1 MITPHHIE
9 QTHQF
14 MAALAATCRD
24 RRLPLPAIHEVQL
37 TQRQGRTFSFAIF
50 PEAVGGKLEAYQ
62 QAGFLHQLST
72 TLKGQP
78 VTYSNHTGFRLVTVI
93 EDVREALPE
102 RLNAPEHLPDCV
114 RLGRDDANQEITISW
129 SQFGHGLIVG
139 MTGSGKSSALRTIA
153 ASALQDDLR
162 LILADL
168 HDNTFPMLAQHTHLL
183 APIAHTVS
191 EFIERMHLIREVIE
205 QRKAAFQAMHAQG
218 LYPDD
223 LAEFNTHVELA
234 QRLPRVIALFD
245 EFSSA
250 CDQDGGKNGDL
261 AHLAFQN
268 VTEARKFGIN
278 LIFSGQS
285 ISADLVGPMRDQITT
300 RLCFRVARKEIS
312 RIVVGRSGAELIQQP
327 GRALTERGA
336 LQAYYF
342 DKQRLIDLAR
352 RSATTPNPGSQP
364 MSAFQETQSGLPAQ
378 VREIATRCLRENDGK
393 FTESWLRS
401 IGLGQKEARRQQAQ
415 WARQGWIECDPQQ
428 GNAWILASSVRQQP
442 QFRAETAASDE
453 PTNPTNQGEA
463 R

>member
-24 RRLPLPAIHEVQL
+24 RRLPLPAIREVQL
-37 TQRQGRTFSFAIF
+37 AQRHGRTFSFAIF

-93 EDVREALPE
+93 EDVREVLPT
-102 RLNAPEHLPDCV
+102 RLDSPEHLPEYV
-114 RLGRDDANQEITISW
+114 RLGRDDSNQEIAIPW

-139 MTGSGKSSALRTIA
+139 MTGSGKSSELRALVSA
-153 ASALQDDLR
+153 ALWDDL
-162 LILADL
+162 LLVLADL
-168 HDNTFPMLAQHTHLL
+168 HDNTFPMLNGHPNLL
-183 APIAHTVS
+183 APIAHTVT
-191 EFIERMHLIREVIE
+191 EFIDRMHLIREVIE

-223 LAEFNTHVELA
+223 LAEFNAHVEPA

-327 GRALTERGA
+327 GRALTEHGT

-342 DKQRLIDLAR
+342 DKQRLIDLAHEQQ
-352 RSATTPNPGSQP
+352 AAPTQPGVTPQP
-364 MSAFQETQSGLPAQ
+364 SRPLVPDQ
-378 VREIATRCLRENDGK
+378 VRDLAARCLAENEGK
-393 FTESWLRS
+393 FTEAWLRA
-401 IGLGQKEARRQQAQ
+401 IGLGQKEARRQQAR

-428 GNAWILASSVRQQP
+428 GNAWVLASSVRQHLEIP
-442 QFRAETAASDE
+442 AKSGVSDE
-453 PTNPTNQGEA
+453 PTNPTNQGETG
-463 R
+463 

>member
-14 MAALAATCRD
+14 MTALAATCRD
-24 RRLPLPAIHEVQL
+24 RRLPLPAIREVQL
-37 TQRQGRTFSFAIF
+37 AQRHGRTFSFAIF
-50 PEAVGGKLEAYQ
+50 PDAVGGKLEAYQ

-93 EDVREALPE
+93 EDVREVLPT
-102 RLNAPEHLPDCV
+102 RLDSPEHLPGYV
-114 RLGRDDANQEITISW
+114 RLGRDDSNQEITIPW

-139 MTGSGKSSALRTIA
+139 MTGSGKSSELRALVSAALR
-153 ASALQDDLR
+153 DDLH
-162 LILADL
+162 LVLADL
-168 HDNTFPMLAQHTHLL
+168 HDNTFPMLAGHRNLL
-183 APIAHTVS
+183 APVAHTVT
-191 EFIERMHLIREVIE
+191 EFIDHMHLIRDVIE
-205 QRKAAFQAMHAQG
+205 QRKAAFQALHAQG

-223 LAEFNTHVELA
+223 LAEFNAHVEPA

-312 RIVVGRSGAELIQQP
+312 RIVIGRSGAELIQQP
-327 GRALTERGA
+327 GRALTEHGT

-352 RSATTPNPGSQP
+352 GQQA
-364 MSAFQETQSGLPAQ
+364 APAQ
-378 VREIATRCLRENDGK
+378 SRVTPRPNRPLVPDQVRDLATRCLAENEGK
-393 FTESWLRS
+393 LTEAWLRTS
-401 IGLGQKEARRQQAQ
+401 GLGQKEARRQQAQ

-428 GNAWILASSVRQQP
+428 GNAWVLASSVRQYLEIP
-442 QFRAETAASDE
+442 AEMGASDE
-453 PTNPTNQGEA
+453 PTNQGETG
-463 R
+463 

>member
-24 RRLPLPAIHEVQL
+24 RRLPLPAIREVQL
-37 TQRQGRTFSFAIF
+37 AQRHGRTFSFAIF
-50 PEAVGGKLEAYQ
+50 PDAVGGKLEAYQ

-78 VTYSNHTGFRLVTVI
+78 VTYSNHTGFRIVTVI
-93 EDVREALPE
+93 EDVREVLPA
-102 RLNAPEHLPDCV
+102 RLESPEHLPEYV
-114 RLGRDDANQEITISW
+114 RLGRDDSNQEIAIPW
-129 SQFGHGLIVG
+129 SKFGHGLIVG
-139 MTGSGKSSALRTIA
+139 MTGSGKSSALRAIA
-153 ASALQDDLR
+153 ASALQDDLL

-168 HDNTFPMLAQHTHLL
+168 HDNTFPMLAGHRNLL
-183 APIAHTVS
+183 APVAHTVN
-191 EFIERMHLIREVIE
+191 EFIDRMRLIREVIE
-205 QRKAAFQAMHAQG
+205 QRKDAFQALHAQG

-223 LAEFNTHVELA
+223 LAEFNAHVEPT

-250 CDQDGGKNGDL
+250 CDQDGGKNGAL
-261 AHLAFQN
+261 AHLAFQD

-327 GRALTERGA
+327 GRALTERGT

-342 DKQRLIDLAR
+342 DKQRLIDLAHMEC
-352 RSATTPNPGSQP
+352 SEDACNTSQP
-364 MSAFQETQSGLPAQ
+364 ITPPIDQTHAMPQEMVALAEQ
-378 VREIATRCLRENDGK
+378 CLRENDGK
-393 FTESWLRS
+393 FTEAWLRA

-415 WARQGWIECDPQQ
+415 WARRGWIECDPQQ
-428 GNAWILASSVRQQP
+428 GNAWVLASSVRQCLEM
-442 QFRAETAASDE
+442 RTDRVVSDE
-453 PTNPTNQGEA
+453 PTSPTNQGGA
-463 R
+463 

>member
-14 MAALAATCRD
+14 MAALAATCHD
-24 RRLPLPAIHEVQL
+24 RRLPLPAIREVQL
-37 TQRQGRTFSFAIF
+37 AQRHGRTFSFAIF

-102 RLNAPEHLPDCV
+102 RLDAPEHLPDCV
-114 RLGRDDANQEITISW
+114 RLGRDDAHQEITIPW

-139 MTGSGKSSALRTIA
+139 MTGSGKSSALRAIA
-153 ASALQDDLR
+153 ASAVQDDLR

-168 HDNTFPMLAQHTHLL
+168 HDNTFPMLNGHPNLL
-183 APIAHTVS
+183 APIAHTVA
-191 EFIERMHLIREVIE
+191 EFIDRMHLIREVID
-205 QRKAAFQAMHAQG
+205 QRKAAFQALHAQG

-223 LAEFNTHVELA
+223 LAEFNAHVEPA

-327 GRALTERGA
+327 GRALTDTCGAVPRRGV

-352 RSATTPNPGSQP
+352 TAHGETIWSASQP
-364 MSAFQETQSGLPAQ
+364 SCRPMI
-378 VREIATRCLRENDGK
+378 R
-393 FTESWLRS
+393 RS
-401 IGLGQKEARRQQAQ
+401 LY
-415 WARQGWIECDPQQ
+415 
-428 GNAWILASSVRQQP
+428 
-442 QFRAETAASDE
+442 
-453 PTNPTNQGEA
+453 PTK
-463 R
+463 